1 MISDS
6 PMDDRLLDGVDERDD
21 DDDERLIERVE
32 VEEGMGGREDQGRG
46 ATGSP
51 SELTE
56 LEESLLRRVRAT

>member
-6 PMDDRLLDGVDERDD
+6 SIDDRLLDGVDERDD
-21 DDDERLIERVE
+21 DDDERLIETVD
-32 VEEGMGGREDQGRG
+32 EEGMGGKEDQGRG

-51 SELTE
+51 SELAE